1 MFKQKE
7 NIMNKKVFETTLKYI
22 KAFANLYG
30 IIPIKEAQAM
40 LNKYENKSYSIA
52 NVLEDETMSTT
63 DRYGFIILED
73 DNNYMIVAND
83 AFYVSENNLE
93 ELMQAQEGKRYAKLP
108 KDELLKYEDRDYF
121 QRTPQFRNMIT
132 FLMYA
137 LKLPNS
143 KATEIAENIA
153 YMCIAGMDPDQV
165 FELLEEDDVVFADI
179 EQYNQFLMKYSD
191 MANNTRLW
199 ENRGHTPNELRRN
212 MK

>member
-1 MFKQKE
+1 
-7 NIMNKKVFETTLKYI
+7 MNKKIFETTLKYI

-30 IIPIKEAQAM
+30 IISIKEAQAM
-40 LNKYENKSYSIA
+40 LNKYENKSYSIVS
-52 NVLEDETMSTT
+52 VLEEESMLTT

-73 DNNYMIVAND
+73 DNGYMIVAND

-93 ELMQAQEGKRYAKLP
+93 ELMQAQQGKSYAKLP
-108 KDELLKYEDRDYF
+108 KDELLKYEDCDYF
-121 QRTPQFRNMIT
+121 QKTPQFRNMIT

-137 LKLPNS
+137 LKLSNS

-153 YMCIAGMDPDQV
+153 YMCIAGMSPDQI
-165 FELLEEDDVVFADI
+165 FSLLEEDDVVFADMQ
-179 EQYNQFLMKYSD
+179 QYNQFLMRYSD

-212 MK
+212 IK

>member
-1 MFKQKE
+1 
-7 NIMNKKVFETTLKYI
+7 MNKKVFETTLKYI

-40 LNKYENKSYSIA
+40 LNKYENKSYSIV
-52 NVLEDETMSTT
+52 NVLEDESMSTT

-73 DNNYMIVAND
+73 DNDYMIVAND

-93 ELMQAQEGKRYAKLP
+93 ELMQAQEGKKYAKLP

-121 QRTPQFRNMIT
+121 QKTPQFRNMII

-137 LKLPNS
+137 LKLS
-143 KATEIAENIA
+143 KSRATEIAENIA
-153 YMCIAGMDPDQV
+153 YMCIAGMSPDQV
-165 FELLEEDDVVFADI
+165 FSLLEEDDVIFADMQ
-179 EQYNQFLMKYSD
+179 QYNQFLMRYSD

>member
-1 MFKQKE
+1 
-7 NIMNKKVFETTLKYI
+7 MNKKVFETTLKYI

-30 IIPIKEAQAM
+30 IISIKEAQAM
-40 LNKYENKSYSIA
+40 LNKYENKSYSIV
-52 NVLEDETMSTT
+52 NVLEDESMSTT

-73 DNNYMIVAND
+73 DNGYMIVAND

-153 YMCIAGMDPDQV
+153 YMCIAGMSPDQV
-165 FELLEEDDVVFADI
+165 FSLLEEDDVVFADMQ
-179 EQYNQFLMKYSD
+179 QYNQFLMRYSD

>member
-1 MFKQKE
+1 
-7 NIMNKKVFETTLKYI
+7 MNKKVFETTLKYI
-22 KAFANLYG
+22 QSFANLYG
-30 IIPIKEAQAM
+30 VIPIKEAQAM
-40 LNKYENKSYSIA
+40 LNKYENKSHSIA
-52 NVLEDETMSTT
+52 NVLEDESMLTT
-63 DRYGFIILED
+63 DRYGFIIFEND
-73 DNNYMIVAND
+73 SGYMIVAND
-83 AFYVSENNLE
+83 AYYVSEDNLE
-93 ELMQAQEGKRYAKLP
+93 ELMQAQQGKSYAKLP

-137 LKLPNS
+137 LNLSNN

-153 YMCIAGMDPDQV
+153 YMCIAGMSPDQV
-165 FELLEEDDVVFADI
+165 FGLLEEDDVVFADMQ
-179 EQYNQFLMKYSD
+179 QYNQFLMKYAD

>member
-1 MFKQKE
+1 
-7 NIMNKKVFETTLKYI
+7 MNKKVFEATLKYI

-30 IIPIKEAQAM
+30 IISIKEAQVM
-40 LNKYENKSYSIA
+40 LNKYENMSYSII
-52 NVLEDETMSTT
+52 NVLEDESMLTT

-73 DNNYMIVAND
+73 DNGYMIVAND

-93 ELMQAQEGKRYAKLP
+93 ELMQAQQGKSYAKLP

-121 QRTPQFRNMIT
+121 QKTPQFRNMIT

-137 LKLPNS
+137 LKLSNS
-143 KATEIAENIA
+143 RATGIAENIA
-153 YMCIAGMDPDQV
+153 YMCIAGMSPDQV
-165 FELLEEDDVVFADI
+165 FGLLEEDDVVFADMQ
-179 EQYNQFLMKYSD
+179 QYNQFLMKYSD

-212 MK
+212 IK